1 MLIMNIF
8 FAVIMYPI
16 LFVMYF
22 LLRGAGDDNRA
33 YCFGATLSNSQR
45 QEGAVKQIA
54 VEYKKSMKRDTII
67 LAVIPVVCFFIPF
80 MSIAMTIWFI
90 WILAVCF
97 APMIHFAIANRKI
110 QEVKLQ
116 MGWKQEYEISYT
128 DLKSVAVSKKVKLR
142 EFLPPILL
150 SIIPIIIS
158 VVLFG
163 EKDLWILAIMVAVFA
178 VCTPLF
184 YLCAVWSD
192 RQKISVISCD
202 SDTNINY
209 ARAKKQVWKNLWLI
223 SCWINTLFTWGMLLV
238 AWQRQG
244 AMRGIVIGAILY
256 CIAIISVCMVQL
268 KKLRQVDVAYTDKKT
283 LMNAEEDDRNWIFG
297 MIYYNKNDKHFM
309 VENRMGTGTSVNLAN
324 KAGLVTNIFAVF
336 ALLSIP
342 ILCIWMILVELTPI
356 SVTVEN
362 DTIICQQLSTEYE
375 IPLSEITNYK
385 VIEELPEMIKMNGIG
400 MDNIYIGT
408 FEAYREG
415 TFETFLNPQNE
426 MFLWI
431 ETEDEVY
438 YVSGATDEM
447 TEEIIAAVENDK
459 K

>member
-97 APMIHFAIANRKI
+97 TPMIHFAIANRKI

-268 KKLRQVDVAYTDKKT
+268 KKLRQVDVAYADKKT

-408 FEAYREG
+408 FEVYREG

-447 TEEIIAAVENDK
+447 TEEIIAAVVNDK

>member
-97 APMIHFAIANRKI
+97 TPMIHFAIANRKI

-268 KKLRQVDVAYTDKKT
+268 KKLRQVDVAYADKKT

-375 IPLSEITNYK
+375 IQLSEITNYK

-447 TEEIIAAVENDK
+447 TEEIIAAVVNDK

>member
-128 DLKSVAVSKKVKLR
+128 DLKSVAVSKKAKLR

-268 KKLRQVDVAYTDKKT
+268 KKLRQVDVAYADKKT

-375 IPLSEITNYK
+375 IQLSEITNYK

>member
-97 APMIHFAIANRKI
+97 TPMIHFAIANRKI

-268 KKLRQVDVAYTDKKT
+268 KKLRQVDVAYADKKT

-336 ALLSIP
+336 TLLSIP

-408 FEAYREG
+408 FEVYREG

-447 TEEIIAAVENDK
+447 TEEVIAAVVNDK

>member
-97 APMIHFAIANRKI
+97 TPMIHFAIANRKI

-268 KKLRQVDVAYTDKKT
+268 KKLRQVDVAYADKKT

-408 FEAYREG
+408 FEVYREG

-447 TEEIIAAVENDK
+447 TEEVIAAVVNDK

>member
-8 FAVIMYPI
+8 FAVVMYPI
-16 LFVMYF
+16 VLLMYF
-22 LLRGAGDDNRA
+22 MLRGAGDDNRA
-33 YCFGATLSNSQR
+33 YCFGATLSHLQR
-45 QEGAVKQIA
+45 QEESVKQIIT
-54 VEYKKSMKRDTII
+54 EYKKSLKRTIII
-67 LAVIPVVCFFIPF
+67 LAVIPVICFFIPW
-80 MSIAMTIWFI
+80 MSIGMTIWFL
-90 WILAVCF
+90 WLLVVCF

-116 MGWKQEYEISYT
+116 MGWKEEYEISYT

-142 EFLPPILL
+142 EFLPPIFL

-209 ARAKKQVWKNLWLI
+209 ARAKKQVWKNLWLM
-223 SCWINTLFTWGMLLV
+223 SCWINTLFTWGMLLA

-244 AMRGIVIGAILY
+244 AMWGIIIGAVLY
-256 CIAIISVCMVQL
+256 CIAIITVCMVQL
-268 KKLRQVDVAYTDKKT
+268 KKLRQVDAAYADKKT
-283 LMNAEEDDRNWIFG
+283 LMDAAEDDRNWIFG

-324 KAGLVTNIFAVF
+324 KAGLVMNIVAVF
-336 ALLSIP
+336 ALLSVP

-375 IPLSEITNYK
+375 IPLSEIKNYK

-408 FEAYREG
+408 FEVYREG
-415 TFETFLNPQNE
+415 TFETFLNPRNE

-447 TEEIIAAVENDK
+447 TEEIIAAVVNDK

>member
-268 KKLRQVDVAYTDKKT
+268 KKLRQVDVAYADKKT

>member
-16 LFVMYF
+16 VFVMYF

-97 APMIHFAIANRKI
+97 TPMIHFAIANRKI

-268 KKLRQVDVAYTDKKT
+268 KKLRQVDVAYADKKT

-408 FEAYREG
+408 FEVYREG

-447 TEEIIAAVENDK
+447 TEEVIAAVVNDK

>member
-268 KKLRQVDVAYTDKKT
+268 KKLRQVDVAYADKKT

-375 IPLSEITNYK
+375 IQLSEITNYK

>member
-1 MLIMNIF
+1 
-8 FAVIMYPI
+8 
-16 LFVMYF
+16 
-22 LLRGAGDDNRA
+22 
-33 YCFGATLSNSQR
+33 
-45 QEGAVKQIA
+45 
-54 VEYKKSMKRDTII
+54 
-67 LAVIPVVCFFIPF
+67 
-80 MSIAMTIWFI
+80 
-90 WILAVCF
+90 
-97 APMIHFAIANRKI
+97 
-110 QEVKLQ
+110 
-116 MGWKQEYEISYT
+116 
-128 DLKSVAVSKKVKLR
+128 
-142 EFLPPILL
+142 
-150 SIIPIIIS
+150 
-158 VVLFG
+158 
-163 EKDLWILAIMVAVFA
+163 
-178 VCTPLF
+178 
-184 YLCAVWSD
+184 
-192 RQKISVISCD
+192 
-202 SDTNINY
+202 
-209 ARAKKQVWKNLWLI
+209 
-223 SCWINTLFTWGMLLV
+223 
-238 AWQRQG
+238 
-244 AMRGIVIGAILY
+244 
-256 CIAIISVCMVQL
+256 MVQL
-268 KKLRQVDVAYTDKKT
+268 KKLRQVDVAYADKKT

-408 FEAYREG
+408 FEVYREG

-447 TEEIIAAVENDK
+447 TEEVIAAVVNDK